1 MPARARRAKARPVLA
16 SAALA
21 VISALLVAGFSLG
34 NYGKEAMN
42 YFTPAEVAASQ
53 WLYQTAPRG
62 AQVVAANSNFPWA
75 FEHYNWYSYT
85 FLDTPMSLGD
95 QVRRAPVTAMT
106 SIMGAGNV
114 PVSYLILT
122 RSQFAEISL
131 TGEWPQGTFAHLA
144 RDLLVSG
151 RFHTVYDNAD
161 VTILEL
167 NQ

>member
-1 MPARARRAKARPVLA
+1 VLA

-42 YFTPAEVAASQ
+42 YFTPDEVAAAQ
-53 WLYQTAPRG
+53 WLYRTAPRS
-62 AQVVAANSNFPWA
+62 AQIVAANSNFPWA

-85 FLDTPMSLGD
+85 FLDTPPSLGNE
-95 QVRRAPVTAMT
+95 VRRAPVTSMT
-106 SIMGAGNV
+106 SIMLAGGV

-131 TGEWPQGTFAHLA
+131 TGEWPAGTFSHLA
-144 RDLLVSG
+144 GELLASG
-151 RFHTVYDNAD
+151 RFHTVYHNAD
-161 VTILEL
+161 ATILEL